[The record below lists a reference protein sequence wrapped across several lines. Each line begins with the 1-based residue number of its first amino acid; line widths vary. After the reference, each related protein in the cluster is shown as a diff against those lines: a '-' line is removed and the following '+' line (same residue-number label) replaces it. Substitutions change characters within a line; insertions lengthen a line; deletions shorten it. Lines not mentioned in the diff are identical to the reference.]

1 MTRFILRR
9 LAQGLI
15 VMWMVATAVFVIFRI
30 VPGDP
35 AAITLGFDAP
45 PEAYEALREE
55 LGLNDPLLT
64 QYVNWM
70 GDLVRGDLGTSISQQ
85 NAQVSDLVFPALGR
99 TVELAALSIL
109 LAIVIAV
116 PLGMWAALREGTW
129 VDHSVRFATTLG
141 FSMPSYVLAIGLLL
155 LFADVYPILPPGGYV
170 SFTEDPVQHLK
181 LLVLPVVTIGLVT
194 AAPLTR
200 FMRAGMLEVLHAD
213 YVRTARAKGLEP
225 RRINYRHAFRNA
237 SIPLVTEIGVSFGLL
252 VGGTVVI
259 EQIFTWPGL
268 GWLMIQSILNRAF
281 DVVQVAVL
289 ITAAAFVTVNLIVD
303 IVHSWLDP
311 RITRS

>member
-70 GDLVRGDLGTSISQQ
+70 GDLLRGDLGTSISQQ

-170 SFTEDPVQHLK
+170 SFTEDPVQHLR